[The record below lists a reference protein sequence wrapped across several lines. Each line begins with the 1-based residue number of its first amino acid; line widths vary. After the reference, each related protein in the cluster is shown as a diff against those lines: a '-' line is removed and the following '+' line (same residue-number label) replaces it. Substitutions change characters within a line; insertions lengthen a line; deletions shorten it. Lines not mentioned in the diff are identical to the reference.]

1 MEFVKA
7 PDFMKEKVIAGLE
20 KNRQEL
26 EKFRVKYT
34 KFGNNIEVLKL
45 IKEAE
50 KLIILERDYQK

>member
-1 MEFVKA
+1 MEFIKA
-7 PDFMKEKVIAGLE
+7 PEFMKEKVIEGLE

-50 KLIILERDYQK
+50 KLIILERDFQK

>member
-1 MEFVKA
+1 MEFIKA